1 MSETFFAI
9 NDLMRR
15 KLQTG
20 TVVIGL
26 ALCVASTLFLLLLGD
41 RIGFHILSV
50 TESVLTPNFSKVFS
64 NFLVFVGFL
73 TFLIST
79 VIIAFMVYVMMA
91 QRIRDIG
98 LMKAIG
104 CPNDLVFGYFMNELV
119 IVAFAGC
126 LLGVFLGL
134 AMDYV
139 STNLLSSTNSQPQ
152 STAVNFWLALLA
164 FLIYFV
170 LSLIIGAKPIL
181 DTAKVQP
188 AKALSPAYIYG
199 LAKESDFRGSAR
211 AGFTAKIA
219 IRSLFRRKSAT
230 FRVILCLTVV
240 FLLVTVAVAGGIIA
254 EETTGNWVERA
265 TGKDLMLFG
274 HRDMCDRYQLLL
286 TRFYR
291 SGEIPD
297 FNYTDTR
304 YLIPDDLLNQISLTP
319 NVTVDQRL
327 VLEGRIQEVEGYTV
341 DPKLGTRSIGDNREG
356 GSLIIG
362 VDPQKT
368 FSKWVVDGESLGNG
382 ESGEAMIGD
391 LLAQKMFSAPLLEK
405 LSYSGQTLKVVGV
418 CLDPINNG
426 NVVYIPLRTLQNV
439 ARINKPNVLLI
450 RIDPSADRL
459 HVLNAIKSKINA
471 SSPEFEL
478 NELNQELSKVVG
490 FLDNVWSMIMLLPLS
505 VLASASLCLIGY
517 VVLSVDEQ
525 RQEFGILRAIGMK
538 PNAVVK
544 IVSTQNFMI
553 LLSSYAVGLCLGI
566 IATLLV
572 LIPEPL
578 VTDLTI
584 MEIAGWLVVVYALIF
599 VISLFPVL
607 RFAGKPILEMMRRP

>member
-139 STNLLSSTNSQPQ
+139 STNLLSSTNSQSQ
-152 STAVNFWLALLA
+152 STVVNFWLALLA
-164 FLIYFV
+164 FVIYFV
-170 LSLIIGAKPIL
+170 LSLIIGAKPVL
-181 DTAKVQP
+181 DTAKVEP
-188 AKALSPAYIYG
+188 SKALSPAYIYG

-254 EETTGNWVERA
+254 EETTGNWAERA
-265 TGKDLMLFG
+265 VGKDLILLG
-274 HRDMCDRYQLLL
+274 HRDMCDRYKLLL
-286 TRFYR
+286 SRFYQ
-291 SGEIPD
+291 SGESAD
-297 FNYTDTR
+297 FNYTDTK
-304 YLIPDDLLNQISLTP
+304 YLISDDLLNQMSLMS
-319 NVTVDQRL
+319 NVTIDQRL

-341 DPKLGTRSIGDNREG
+341 DPKLGTRPIGDNREG

-368 FSKWVVDGESLGNG
+368 FGKWIVDGESLGNG

-391 LLAQKMFSAPLLEK
+391 LLAQKIFSAPLLEK

-426 NVVYIPLRTLQNV
+426 NVVYIPLRTLQN
-439 ARINKPNVLLI
+439 AAEINKPNVLLV
-450 RIDPSADRL
+450 RIDPSGDRL
-459 HVLNAIKSKINA
+459 QVLNAIRSKINA
-471 SSPEFEL
+471 SSPDFEL
-478 NELNQELSKVVG
+478 NELNQELSKAVS
-490 FLDNVWSMIMLLPLS
+490 FLGNVWSMIMLLPLS

-578 VTDLTI
+578 VTDLTV
-584 MEIAGWLVVVYALIF
+584 MEIAGWLVVVYALVF

>member
-79 VIIAFMVYVMMA
+79 VIIVFMVYVMMA

-139 STNLLSSTNSQPQ
+139 STNLLSSANSQPQ
-152 STAVNFWLALLA
+152 STVVNFWLALLA

-240 FLLVTVAVAGGIIA
+240 FLLVTVVVAGGIIA

-265 TGKDLMLFG
+265 TGKGLMLFG

-327 VLEGRIQEVEGYTV
+327 VLEGRIQEVAGYTV

-368 FSKWVVDGESLGNG
+368 FSKWVVDGKSLGNG

-426 NVVYIPLRTLQNV
+426 NMVYIPLRTLQNV

-478 NELNQELSKVVG
+478 NELDQELSKAVG

-544 IVSTQNFMI
+544 IVSTQNFVI

>member
-50 TESVLTPNFSKVFS
+50 TESILTPNFAKVFS
-64 NFLVFVGFL
+64 NFIVFVGFL

-79 VIIAFMVYVMMA
+79 VIIAFMVYVMMS

-119 IVAFAGC
+119 IVTFAGC
-126 LLGVFLGL
+126 SLGVFLGL
-134 AMDYV
+134 AMDYI
-139 STNLLSSTNSQPQ
+139 STNLLSSTNSQSQ
-152 STAVNFWLALLA
+152 STVVNFWLALLA
-164 FLIYFV
+164 FVIYFV
-170 LSLIIGAKPIL
+170 LSLIIGAKPVL
-181 DTAKVQP
+181 DTAKVEP
-188 AKALSPAYIYG
+188 SKALSPAYIFG

-211 AGFTAKIA
+211 AGFTVKIA

-230 FRVILCLTVV
+230 FRVILCLTAV

-254 EETTGNWVERA
+254 EHTTGNWAERA
-265 TGKDLMLFG
+265 VGKDLILLG
-274 HRDMCDRYQLLL
+274 HRHMCDRYKLLL
-286 TRFYR
+286 SRFYQ
-291 SGEIPD
+291 SGESAD
-297 FNYTDTR
+297 FNYTDTK
-304 YLIPDDLLNQISLTP
+304 YLISDDLLNQMSLMS
-319 NVTVDQRL
+319 NVTIDQRL
-327 VLEGRIQEVEGYTV
+327 VLEGRIQEVFGYTV
-341 DPKLGTRSIGDNREG
+341 DPKLGTRPIGDDRESN
-356 GSLIIG
+356 SLVIG
-362 VDPQKT
+362 IEPQKT

-382 ESGEAMIGD
+382 ESDEAMIGD
-391 LLAQKMFSAPLLEK
+391 LLAQKIFSAPLLEK

-426 NVVYIPLRTLQNV
+426 NMVYIPLRTLQNV

-459 HVLNAIKSKINA
+459 QVLNAIKSKINA
-471 SSPEFEL
+471 SSPDFEL
-478 NELNQELSKVVG
+478 NELNQELNKAVG

-544 IVSTQNFMI
+544 MVSTQNFMI

-584 MEIAGWLVVVYALIF
+584 MEIAGWLVVVYVLIF

-607 RFAGKPILEMMRRP
+607 RFARKPIMEMMRRP

>member
-15 KLQTG
+15 RLQTG

-79 VIIAFMVYVMMA
+79 VIIAFMVYVMMS

-119 IVAFAGC
+119 IVTFAGC
-126 LLGVFLGL
+126 SLGGFLGL
-134 AMDYV
+134 AMDYI
-139 STNLLSSTNSQPQ
+139 SINLSNTNPQ
-152 STAVNFWLALLA
+152 SQSTVVNFWLALLT
-164 FLIYFV
+164 FVIYFV
-170 LSLIIGAKPIL
+170 LSLIIGAKPVL
-181 DTAKVQP
+181 DTAKVEP
-188 AKALSPAYIYG
+188 SKALSPAYIFG
-199 LAKESDFRGSAR
+199 LSKESDFKGSAR
-211 AGFTAKIA
+211 AGFTVKIA
-219 IRSLFRRKSAT
+219 IRSLFRRKSVT
-230 FRVILCLTVV
+230 FRVILCLTAV

-254 EETTGNWVERA
+254 EHTTGNWAERA
-265 TGKDLMLFG
+265 VGKDLILLG
-274 HRDMCDRYQLLL
+274 HRDMCARYKLLL
-286 TRFYR
+286 SRFYQ
-291 SGEIPD
+291 SGESAD
-297 FNYTDTR
+297 FNYTDTK
-304 YLIPDDLLNQISLTP
+304 YLISDDLLNQMSLMS
-319 NVTVDQRL
+319 NVTIDQRL
-327 VLEGRIQEVEGYTV
+327 VLEGRIQEVFGYTV
-341 DPKLGTRSIGDNREG
+341 DPKLGTRPIGDDRESN
-356 GSLIIG
+356 SLVIG
-362 VDPQKT
+362 VEPQKT
-368 FSKWVVDGESLGNG
+368 FGKWVVDGESLGNG
-382 ESGEAMIGD
+382 ESDEAMVGD
-391 LLAQKMFSAPLLEK
+391 LLAQKIFSAPLLEK

-426 NVVYIPLRTLQNV
+426 NVVYIPLRTLQN
-439 ARINKPNVLLI
+439 AAEINKPNVLLI

-459 HVLNAIKSKINA
+459 QVLNAIKSKINA
-471 SSPEFEL
+471 SSPDFEL
-478 NELNQELSKVVG
+478 NELNQELSKVVS
-490 FLDNVWSMIMLLPLS
+490 FLGNVWSMIMLLPSS

-517 VVLSVDEQ
+517 VMLSVDEQ

-544 IVSTQNFMI
+544 IVSTQNLMI

-578 VTDLTI
+578 VTDFTI
-584 MEIAGWLVVVYALIF
+584 MEIAGWLVVVFTLIF

-607 RFAGKPILEMMRRP
+607 RFARKPILEMMRRP